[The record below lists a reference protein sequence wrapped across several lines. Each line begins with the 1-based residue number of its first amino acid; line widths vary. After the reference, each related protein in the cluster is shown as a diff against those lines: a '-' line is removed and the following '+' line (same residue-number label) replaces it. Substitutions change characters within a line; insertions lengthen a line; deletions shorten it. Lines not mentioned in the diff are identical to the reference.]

1 MTGRIVLLGA
11 TGYTGGRT
19 AEAMVARGLR
29 PVLAGRDPDRI
40 GALSARLGDLPTA
53 VADVTDAASIRALLQ
68 PGDVLVTTVGPFLRL
83 GAAAVAAAVDAG
95 AVYLDS
101 TGEPPFIREV
111 HEVHGPRAATSGAA
125 LLTAFG
131 NDYVPGV
138 LAGALALRD
147 AGPGARRVD
156 VGYFLTGAGRGR
168 AFSRGTVDSV
178 VGIMNRPTY
187 AFRDGGLREEAGAS
201 RMRTFLVDGR
211 PRPGVTIGASEQ
223 FALPRLA
230 PALRTVDVYLGW
242 FGAASP
248 ALHASRRIT
257 PLLGR
262 VPVVPGMTT
271 ALLQKAVARMPAAPD
286 AATLERTTSHF
297 VAEVFDHTG
306 TLLART
312 HLTSPDGYAITA
324 GLLAWGAGRAAEHG
338 VAGTGALDAVT
349 AFGLD
354 DLAAGAAEVG
364 IVPVQPRE

>member
-19 AEAMVARGLR
+19 AQAMVDRGLG
-29 PVLAGRDPDRI
+29 PVLAGRDPDRLA
-40 GALSARLGDLPTA
+40 GLAQRLGGLLTA
-53 VADVTDAASIRALLQ
+53 HADVTDPASIRALVE
-68 PGDVLVTTVGPFLRL
+68 PGDVLVSTVGPFLRL
-83 GAAAVAAAVDAG
+83 GGPAVEAAIDAG

-101 TGEPPFIREV
+101 TGEPPFIRAV
-111 HEVHGPRAATSGAA
+111 HETHGPEAARTGAA

-147 AGPGARRVD
+147 AGEEARRVD
-156 VGYFLTGAGRGR
+156 VGYFLSGGGRGR

-178 VGIMNRPTY
+178 VGVMNRPAY
-187 AFRDGGLREEAGAS
+187 AFREGGLREEPGAS
-201 RMRTFLVDGR
+201 RMRTFVVDGR
-211 PRPGVTIGASEQ
+211 PKPGVTIGASEQ

-230 PALRTVDVYLGW
+230 PGLRTVDVYLGW
-242 FGAASP
+242 FGAASG
-248 ALHASRRIT
+248 AMHAASRVT

-262 VPVVPGMTT
+262 IPGST
-271 ALLQKAVARMPAAPD
+271 ALLQKVVARMPAAPN
-286 AATLERTTSHF
+286 AATLGRTTSHF
-297 VAEVFDHTG
+297 VAEVFDGTG

-324 GLLAWGAGRAAEHG
+324 DLLAWGAGRAAEHG
-338 VAGTGALDAVT
+338 VDGVGALDAVG

-354 DLAAGAAEVG
+354 ALVAGAAEAG
-364 IVPVQPRE
+364 IVAVQPGE

>member
-19 AEAMVARGLR
+19 AEAMVARGLA
-29 PVLAGRDPDRI
+29 PVLAGRDPDRL
-40 GALSARLGDLPTA
+40 AATAARLGGLPMA
-53 VADVTDAASIRALLQ
+53 RADVTDAASIRALVE
-68 PGDVLVTTVGPFLRL
+68 PGDVLVSTVGPFLRL
-83 GAAAVAAAVDAG
+83 GAAAVGAAIDAG
-95 AVYLDS
+95 VIYLDS
-101 TGEPPFIREV
+101 TGEPPFIRAI
-111 HEVHGPRAATSGAA
+111 HEEHGPRAERSGAA

-147 AGPGARRVD
+147 AGPDARRVD
-156 VGYFLTGAGRGR
+156 VGYFLSGGGRGR

-178 VGIMNRPTY
+178 VGVLNRPAY
-187 AFRDGGLREEAGAS
+187 AFRDGGLREEPGAS

-211 PRPGVTIGASEQ
+211 PKPAVTIGASEQ

-242 FGAASP
+242 FGAASG
-248 ALHASRRIT
+248 ALHASSRAT
-257 PLLGR
+257 PLLSKI
-262 VPVVPGMTT
+262 PGTT
-271 ALLQKAVARMPAAPD
+271 ALLQKAVARMPAAPH
-286 AATLERTTSHF
+286 AATLGRTTSHF
-297 VAEVFDHTG
+297 IAEVFDGTG

-324 GLLAWGAGRAAEHG
+324 GLLAWGAGRAAERG
-338 VAGTGALDAVT
+338 VDGTGALDAVA

-354 DLAAGAAEVG
+354 DLVTGAAEAG
-364 IVPVQPRE
+364 IVPAQPIV